1 MALPSLPTTT
11 LLLLFL
17 FLLTSPST
25 ISHSKAQILLHSD
38 NALNSD
44 LASST
49 VSLYDDNDFSEDEED
64 IDLVEDDA
72 AAAAAYDDGTV
83 SGGRSLLWERIY
95 RRRSRYYIS
104 YGVLMA
110 NKIPCPPRSGRS
122 YYTHNCYKHKHP
134 ANPYTRGCSA
144 ITRCR
149 R

>member
-1 MALPSLPTTT
+1 MALPFLPTTT
-11 LLLLFL
+11 LLLFFF
-17 FLLTSPST
+17 FLLASPST
-25 ISHSKAQILLHSD
+25 ISHSGAHILLQTD

-44 LASST
+44 LAST
-49 VSLYDDNDFSEDEED
+49 VSLYDDNEFSEDEDD

-72 AAAAAYDDGTV
+72 AAAYDDGSV

>member
-1 MALPSLPTTT
+1 MALANISTTT
-11 LLLLFL
+11 LLLLIF
-17 FLLTSPST
+17 FFSLTT
-25 ISHSKAQILLHSD
+25 ISHSNAQILLHSD

-44 LASST
+44 LAST
-49 VSLYDDNDFSEDEED
+49 VSLYDDNEFSEEDED
-64 IDLVEDDA
+64 IDLGEDA
-72 AAAAAYDDGTV
+72 GAYDDGSV
-83 SGGRSLLWERIY
+83 SGGRSLLWERVY

>member
-1 MALPSLPTTT
+1 MALLPNIFTTT
-11 LLLLFL
+11 LLFFV
-17 FLLTSPST
+17 FLLTSSAI
-25 ISHSKAQILLHSD
+25 ISHSNAQILLHTD
-38 NALNSD
+38 NALTND
-44 LASST
+44 LAST
-49 VSLYDDNDFSEDEED
+49 VSLYDDSEFSDDEFVSESD
-64 IDLVEDDA
+64 
-72 AAAAAYDDGTV
+72 DDGV